1 MRVLL
6 KFPTWLVTILLA
18 AAPLKQSN
26 LAATQ
31 ATKLAKL
38 GQAPHHSTPP
48 SSYQHLDHSFP
59 LRTTRSQSQSLR
71 ADSHIVS
78 QPVYQFIGDRSKI
91 YFFRHTVSWRF
102 GLNLPPPPPLITAML
117 LEMFTLTHTI
127 TDTASKVYASA
138 TRDASASS
146 CTRRE

>member
-1 MRVLL
+1 MI
-6 KFPTWLVTILLA
+6 ILLA

-26 LAATQ
+26 LAARQ

-38 GQAPHHSTPP
+38 GQALHYSTPP
-48 SSYQHLDHSFP
+48 SSYQHLHHSFP
-59 LRTTRSQSQSLR
+59 LRATRSQSQSLR
-71 ADSHIVS
+71 ADSPHIVS

-102 GLNLPPPPPLITAML
+102 GRNLPPPPLITAML

-146 CTRRE
+146 CARRE